1 MSVGG
6 NMPQSLDNA
15 DVLRQLNL
23 ELTQEIASRQ
33 AAEQQLLLAQAALE
47 LSVNERTLKLEVA
60 LEALQKSQERLE
72 LALDASQLA
81 LDAAI
86 TRAIIAMAHSLNLLV
101 VAEGVETTA
110 QMDFLKAHGCDEIQG
125 YLLAKPISA
134 EAFTEYLLQR
144 Q

>member
-1 MSVGG
+1 MLVGE

-15 DVLRQLNL
+15 DALRQLNL

-47 LSVNERTLKLEVA
+47 LSVNERTLELEAA

-81 LDAAI
+81 LWDW
-86 TRAIIAMAHSLNLLV
+86 NLV
-101 VAEGVETTA
+101 S
-110 QMDFLKAHGCDEIQG
+110 DEIHHTQAETIFG
-125 YLLAKPISA
+125 LKGHQIRGVLTDLRPLLHPDDLPVLRTAMIEHMKQHTDA
-134 EAFTEYLLQR
+134 YMVE
-144 Q
+144 